1 MFPQPDVVYALD
13 ASDAITAV
21 NDSWIA
27 FARENGGEA
36 LLPPAII
43 GRSIWD
49 FIADP
54 TTRMLYRRIFE
65 RVRSGTG
72 PVRFSFQCDAPAVRR
87 LLEMTIARDRAGSL
101 RLVVHTL
108 ALEPRAPELLLDG
121 DAPRSDELVRMCAW
135 CKRIP
140 GPDGTWGEVDEV
152 LPKLG
157 LFAKSVLPRISH
169 GICEDC
175 DRMIISELESRPLK
189 RTDRTSA
196 DR

>member
-1 MFPQPDVVYALD
+1 MSPQPDVVYALD

-21 NDSWIA
+21 NDSWIS
-27 FARENGGEA
+27 FASANGGEA

-43 GRSIWD
+43 GRSVWD

-65 RVRSGTG
+65 RVRAGTG
-72 PVRFSFQCDAPAVRR
+72 PVRFSLQCDAPALRR
-87 LLEMTIARDRAGSL
+87 LLEMTISRDRGGSL
-101 RLVVHTL
+101 KFVVHTL
-108 ALEPRAPELLLDG
+108 ALEPRAPERLLDR
-121 DAPRSDELVRMCAW
+121 DAPRSNELVRMCAW

-140 GPDGTWGEVDEV
+140 GPDGAWGEVDEM

-157 LFAKSVLPRISH
+157 LFDTRVLPRITH

-175 DRMIISELESRPLK
+175 DRMIIAELEFRSLNRP
-189 RTDRTSA
+189 DRTSA
-196 DR
+196 DT